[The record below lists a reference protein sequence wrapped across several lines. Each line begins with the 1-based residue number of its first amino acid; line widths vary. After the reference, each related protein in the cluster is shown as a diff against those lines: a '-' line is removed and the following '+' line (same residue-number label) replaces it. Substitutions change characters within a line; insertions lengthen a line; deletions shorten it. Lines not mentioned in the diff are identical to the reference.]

1 MYESARQFFD
11 DLQAN
16 ADAARV
22 SDLTASYRFDIEGA
36 GTWRVDVVAGAVT
49 VSHSREPADCMIATN
64 EQTFLGVVQNEVSPI
79 GAFMTGKIR
88 VEGDM
93 GLALRLRDL
102 IAAD

>member
-1 MYESARQFFD
+1 MYESAQQFFD

-16 ADAARV
+16 ADATRA

-36 GTWRVDVVAGAVT
+36 GTWRVEVRAGVVT
-49 VSHSREPADCMIATN
+49 VEQSQEPADCMIATD
-64 EQTFLGVVQNEVSPI
+64 EQTFLGVVQNQLSPI

-102 IAAD
+102 IG

>member
-1 MYESARQFFD
+1 MYESAQQFFD

-16 ADAARV
+16 ADATRA
-22 SDLTASYRFDIEGA
+22 SDLTASYRFEIEGG
-36 GTWRVDVVAGAVT
+36 GTWRVEVRAGVVT
-49 VSHSREPADCMIATN
+49 VEQSQEPADCMIATD
-64 EQTFLGVVQNEVSPI
+64 EQTFLGVVQNQLSPI

-102 IAAD
+102 IG

>member
-1 MYESARQFFD
+1 MYESAQQFFD

-16 ADAARV
+16 ADATRA

-36 GTWRVDVVAGAVT
+36 GTWRVDVRAGAVT
-49 VSHSREPADCMIATN
+49 VEQSQEPADCMIATD
-64 EQTFLGVVQNEVSPI
+64 ERTFIAVVQNEQSPI
-79 GAFMTGKIR
+79 GAYMTGKIR

-102 IAAD
+102 IA

>member
-1 MYESARQFFD
+1 MTYESAQQFFD

-16 ADAARV
+16 ADATRA

-36 GTWRVDVVAGAVT
+36 GTWRVEVRAGVVT
-49 VSHSREPADCMIATN
+49 VEQSQEPADCMIATD
-64 EQTFLGVVQNEVSPI
+64 EQTFLGVVQNQLSPI
-79 GAFMTGKIR
+79 GAFMTGRIR

-102 IAAD
+102 IG

>member
-1 MYESARQFFD
+1 MYESAQQFFD

-16 ADAARV
+16 ADATRA

-36 GTWRVDVVAGAVT
+36 GTWRVEVRAGVVT
-49 VSHSREPADCMIATN
+49 VDQSQEPADCMIATD
-64 EQTFLGVVQNEVSPI
+64 EQTFLGVVQNQLSPI

-102 IAAD
+102 IG